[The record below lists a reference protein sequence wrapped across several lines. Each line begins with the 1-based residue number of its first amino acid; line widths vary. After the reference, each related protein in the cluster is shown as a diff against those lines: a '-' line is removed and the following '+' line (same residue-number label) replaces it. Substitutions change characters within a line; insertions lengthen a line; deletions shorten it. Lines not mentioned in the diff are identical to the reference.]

1 MTALAATVR
10 NLMVILG
17 DYLQITRIAFG
28 TIYRI
33 STTCLGTTAANNSQN
48 HIIVCL
54 FYLPRT
60 SRRKLMDIGSVV
72 LTAYSIITHTKMQTE

>member
-17 DYLQITRIAFG
+17 DYLQVTRIAFG

-48 HIIVCL
+48 HQYTQNNPKPHNSLLYFI
-54 FYLPRT
+54 FHAP
-60 SRRKLMDIGSVV
+60 
-72 LTAYSIITHTKMQTE
+72 QEEN

>member
-1 MTALAATVR
+1 MTAPAATVR

-17 DYLQITRIAFG
+17 DYLKVTRIAFG

-48 HIIVCL
+48 H
-54 FYLPRT
+54 
-60 SRRKLMDIGSVV
+60 
-72 LTAYSIITHTKMQTE
+72 